1 MIFMLVICV
10 TTDKRYSKVPGHL
23 QPLYI
28 GFTLLAIGVAYGSNG
43 GYALNPVNNIRY
55 LTSSTFVIYYELSLK
70 KKRLAIWPLDWFHF
84 SVDGEQAFSGSE
96 LINLEICETHQVIQI
111 CCNSFR
117 DYNWFWIFLVGPH
130 VGAILGVCI
139 FHFLLKNASQDEID
153 SGEHHHDSPL
163 VLVSTIETRPWM
175 QDDRPC
181 DVDHNKTK
189 SEYNSYASM
198 TL

>member
-1 MIFMLVICV
+1 MWNL
-10 TTDKRYSKVPGHL
+10 
-23 QPLYI
+23 
-28 GFTLLAIGVAYGSNG
+28 
-43 GYALNPVNNIRY
+43 
-55 LTSSTFVIYYELSLK
+55 SS
-70 KKRLAIWPLDWFHF
+70 HF
-84 SVDGEQAFSGSE
+84 
-96 LINLEICETHQVIQI
+96 QI

-139 FHFLLKNASQDEID
+139 FHFLLKNAGQDEID
-153 SGEHHHDSPL
+153 SGVHHDSPL

-175 QDDRPC
+175 QDRPC

-198 TL
+198 TLWRQADDNNSVDNSCQDLGWRSHYSPCSLVYLDLFSLCPTHFPVRWTLEIAIPSWITLWKNVKCS